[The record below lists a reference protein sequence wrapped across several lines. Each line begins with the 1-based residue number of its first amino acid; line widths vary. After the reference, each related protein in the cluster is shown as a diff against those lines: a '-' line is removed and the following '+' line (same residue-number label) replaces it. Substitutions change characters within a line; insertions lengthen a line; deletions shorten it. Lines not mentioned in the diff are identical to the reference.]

1 MMFEM
6 DEIVLATTS
15 GDNNMF
21 HVGRFDPSAEVVPKV
36 NKIDKKRKATDTT
49 SKLKANKKRQR
60 DNNDDVSIASNTSN
74 SDSSSVPSS
83 SSDEEDDNPLV
94 LQQSTL
100 RVIAPSQ
107 PISEDVRNRDK
118 KKQVQEDE
126 VIDDFDDDY
135 DIIEESGSSTQQQDQ
150 NTDSTTKSPLII
162 SKATKY
168 DSAANRAMHLSKLP
182 ISQVASPSYWNL
194 PQFLVNNLKADSY
207 TNFFPIQC
215 MVIPDVIE
223 SERNAHIRG
232 ARDVCCHAPTGSG
245 KTLSFVLPLLTALY
259 NNNESSSSNNNA
271 AGVRGLRRLRA
282 LVVLPGRDLAK
293 QVHDVFVRYAKGSN
307 LKIGLAVGGGKRSDL
322 LNERRSLVVEKYNES
337 YSEARDDN
345 GSLIRRKN
353 GGIVESAAAR
363 TRHSFDPT
371 SIHAALDAFDGTT
384 RKLNGLQ
391 VQPTIGG
398 HSAVDILVATPGRL
412 IDHLDSTP
420 GFSLQHL
427 RFLVI
432 DEADRLVN
440 QPYQNWVGRVLEASN
455 TANKCSVSEYVKAP
469 LQVAPD
475 GKSFIID
482 PITHRHAGGISGL
495 ARSVTGE
502 KDKTSS
508 ETGLISGVFGHPV
521 PLRKMLFSA
530 TLTQDPQ
537 KLARLGLGNPK
548 HYDANFLKRSAALM
562 DQNNEGEVASAVKA
576 GRYFVP
582 EGLVESMVEC
592 TAEQKPLVL
601 LALLLDE
608 EKNHTN
614 THKVKDDTDSVNLSI
629 VFTSSVDST
638 HRLARLLQL
647 LWEAGGHGSSSA
659 VVEFSSSISAKQR
672 AAILRRCRSSD
683 AKHKVS
689 VLVCSDGMSR
699 GMDLPSVSAVINY
712 DVPAFAKTYIH
723 RCGRTARAGRVG
735 RAINV
740 LKGGQVSKFHK
751 MRSLIDGGLVK
762 EARVKKDLI
771 KGTLPVYKT
780 CLRALKQV
788 IEAEE
793 KDELLPSDVLDTAQW
808 MSSK

>member
-1 MMFEM
+1 
-6 DEIVLATTS
+6 
-15 GDNNMF
+15 MF

-36 NKIDKKRKATDTT
+36 NKNDKKRKATDTT
-49 SKLKANKKRQR
+49 SKLKRQR
-60 DNNDDVSIASNTSN
+60 DGNDDDVSIASNTSN

-83 SSDEEDDNPLV
+83 SSDEEDDNPLD

-118 KKQVQEDE
+118 KKKQAQEDGA
-126 VIDDFDDDY
+126 IDDFDDDY
-135 DIIEESGSSTQQQDQ
+135 DIIEEGSSSTNQQQ
-150 NTDSTTKSPLII
+150 NTDSPTKSPLII

-168 DSAANRAMHLSKLP
+168 DSAANRAIHLSKLP

-194 PQFLVNNLKADSY
+194 PQFLVNNLKAGSY

-259 NNNESSSSNNNA
+259 NDNESSSNNNNT

-337 YSEARDDN
+337 YSEVRDDN
-345 GSLIRRKN
+345 GSLLIRRRN

-371 SIHAALDAFDGTT
+371 SINAALDAFDGTT

-455 TANKCSVSEYVKAP
+455 AANKCNISEYVKAP

-482 PITHRHAGGISGL
+482 PITHRNAGGISGL
-495 ARSVTGE
+495 AKSVTGE
-502 KDKTSS
+502 KEKTSSPS

-548 HYDANFLKRSAALM
+548 HYDANFLKRSAAQM

-614 THKVKDDTDSVNLSI
+614 THKGKDDTGSVNLSI

-683 AKHKVS
+683 AKQKVS

-788 IEAEE
+788 IGAEE

>member
-1 MMFEM
+1 
-6 DEIVLATTS
+6 
-15 GDNNMF
+15 MF
-21 HVGRFDPSAEVVPKV
+21 HVGRFDPSAAEVVRKV
-36 NKIDKKRKATDTT
+36 NKNDKKRKAADTT
-49 SKLKANKKRQR
+49 SKLKTNNDKRQR
-60 DNNDDVSIASNTSN
+60 GGNDDDASMASNVSN
-74 SDSSSVPSS
+74 SDSSSVPSSSSS

-100 RVIAPSQ
+100 RVIAPFQ

-118 KKQVQEDE
+118 KKNSQAQEDE
-126 VIDDFDDDY
+126 AIDDFDDDY
-135 DIIEESGSSTQQQDQ
+135 DIIEESESSAQHPK
-150 NTDSTTKSPLII
+150 NTEGPSKSPLVV

-168 DSAANRAMHLSKLP
+168 DSAATRAIHLSKLP
-182 ISQVASPSYWNL
+182 ISQVASSSYWNL

-259 NNNESSSSNNNA
+259 NNNNDNNIS
-271 AGVRGLRRLRA
+271 GSVRGLRRLRA

-337 YSEARDDN
+337 YSEVRDDN

-353 GGIVESAAAR
+353 GGIIESAAAR

-391 VQPTIGG
+391 VQPKFGG
-398 HSAVDILVATPGRL
+398 QSAVDILVATPGRL

-455 TANKCSVSEYVKAP
+455 AANKCNVSEYVKAP

-482 PITHRHAGGISGL
+482 PITHRNAGGISGL
-495 ARSVTGE
+495 FKSVTGE
-502 KDKTSS
+502 KDMTSS
-508 ETGLISGVFGHPV
+508 SEAGLISGVFGHPV

-548 HYDANFLKRSAALM
+548 HYDANFLKRSAAQM
-562 DQNNEGEVASAVKA
+562 DQNNEGEAASVAKA

-614 THKVKDDTDSVNLSI
+614 THKGKDDTDGVNI

-647 LWEAGGHGSSSA
+647 LWETGGHGSSSA

-683 AKHKVS
+683 AKQKVS

-771 KGTLPVYKT
+771 KGTLPVYKA